1 MFNLVYETNVASCR
15 IWDALGFKRV
25 GRVKGCGNLKSYS
38 YPVDA
43 IIYGRELNSANP
55 DDFISEER
63 FEKIKYYLK
72 HQKYPDGADRAE
84 KSRLR
89 SAATHYRLVIEVG
102 VDGEEAKEK
111 LFLKDKEVISDPQTQ
126 YEIARKIHLQHH
138 GGINKTTA
146 SVAEKYHWVRIKET
160 ATLVIKNCPECFDLV
175 RNNGGAAGNSPA
187 DGTQTDTLA
196 APGMPSASAIIAQS
210 SSTLG
215 VSIQQ
220 HGLISP
226 SQQHTQNS
234 IVLPVPIEPITYQL
248 PVDPRIMANLNA
260 YGQYLPQSGD
270 SIMVEHM
277 EQQADGTLKDPLG
290 DELMDVTFGGR
301 R

>member
-1 MFNLVYETNVASCR
+1 VYETNVASCR

-43 IIYGRELNSANP
+43 IIYGRELNSTNP

-102 VDGEEAKEK
+102 VDGEEAKDK

-160 ATLVIKNCPECFDLV
+160 ATLVIKNCPECFDSV
-175 RNNGGAAGNSPA
+175 RNNGGAAGNSPVDA
-187 DGTQTDTLA
+187 TQSDTL
-196 APGMPSASAIIAQS
+196 PASELLSEPAIDGRS
-210 SSTLG
+210 NSTLG
-215 VSIQQ
+215 VSTQQ
-220 HGLISP
+220 HSLMSP
-226 SQQHTQNS
+226 NQQHTQNP
-234 IVLPVPIEPITYQL
+234 IVLPGPIEPIDYQL
-248 PVDPRIMANLNA
+248 PVDPRIMANLDA

-270 SIMVEHM
+270 SIMGGHM
-277 EQQADGTLKDPLG
+277 EGQTDGTLKDPLG
-290 DELMDVTFGGR
+290 DELMDAAFGGR